1 MCQCGWRHED
11 PRGGEMRL
19 RNHVR
24 SAEKQ
29 EPGTHEMLGW
39 VDVPS
44 GEILATSGLAALKL
58 EDPEAFRDQ
67 QTRAAQAKSRHA
79 AERRHGSGPGPK
91 GREETDEPAGQ
102 DAPPKG
108 SRGAGV
114 RQARV
119 LTRDLDL
126 SERVELLFGL
136 DVDLWPEQ
144 FDPQVNT
151 DPKARAEDLSRWI
164 EDMAVLAHIHV
175 PQLRQAY
182 DEALGRM
189 GYRRGEE
196 AV

>member
-1 MCQCGWRHED
+1 
-11 PRGGEMRL
+11 MRL

-24 SAEKQ
+24 SADKE
-29 EPGTHEMLGW
+29 EPGQHEMLGW

-44 GEILATSGLAALKL
+44 GSILATSGLAALKL
-58 EDPEAFRDQ
+58 EDPDTFRDQ
-67 QTRAAQAKSRHA
+67 QAKAAQAKARQA
-79 AERRHGSGPGPK
+79 VERRQGGRSGPGP
-91 GREETDEPAGQ
+91 GEVADEPGGQ
-102 DAPPKG
+102 DAPTKG
-108 SRGAGV
+108 GRGAGV

-175 PQLRQAY
+175 PKLRQAY